1 MLKIYSNRKKLIES
15 GKEIWEAPYS
25 DCDLIEK
32 EYNKKFDIES
42 IYRLQR
48 ELAVKIDNCTIDEQG
63 RIISPFT
70 GIKTDNLSSGSRTL
84 EFLYVYAKLKRTG
97 FVIDITSCGTNALE
111 YMFRNYKDFDIELLL
126 THLEIP
132 QEIQV
137 DFEYDNQL
145 FHNTSELFAGFEEF
159 DDIDYDEEGEE

>member
-15 GKEIWEAPYS
+15 GKEIWESPYS
-25 DCDLIEK
+25 NCDLIEK

-42 IYRLQR
+42 IYKLQR
-48 ELAVKIDNCTIDEQG
+48 ELAVKIDNCTIDKQG

-70 GIKTDNLSSGSRTL
+70 GIKTDNLSSDSRTL
-84 EFLYVYAKLKRTG
+84 EFLYVYAKLKRTD

-111 YMFRNYKDFDIELLL
+111 HMFRNYKDFDLELLL

-159 DDIDYDEEGEE
+159 DA